1 MANNRRV
8 AYFDLL
14 NVISCFGVVC
24 LHSNGYVHSFIK
36 DSWWWLRVFV
46 EVLFYFAVPVFF
58 MLSGATLMTY
68 RERYSTAQFIQKRF
82 MKAVFPFLFW
92 GVLFIIIKLFLDFS
106 SISPGGI
113 IMSFTTGKIPYT
125 NYWFFIP
132 LFVLYV
138 FIPFVSLMVVRLT
151 YRQMTWLIAIMILF
165 QSFLPAMYSIFG
177 LEFKVS
183 IPLGGYFIYA
193 LLGYYIATFDIE
205 KNDKLCFAIYL
216 IAIISMLIRYWLLY
230 LSNEKEPMLFTYFGL
245 YAIFPA
251 CAVFLLFKRCSISSC
266 RLQNFFTYLAKRSY
280 GIFLIH
286 TFLIFLLSNVISKD
300 NPWFIPLSVFLVY
313 SISLVIVSILQKGRW
328 TRYIVP

>member
-1 MANNRRV
+1 
-8 AYFDLL
+8 
-14 NVISCFGVVC
+14 
-24 LHSNGYVHSFIK
+24 
-36 DSWWWLRVFV
+36 
-46 EVLFYFAVPVFF
+46 
-58 MLSGATLMTY
+58 
-68 RERYSTAQFIQKRF
+68 
-82 MKAVFPFLFW
+82 MKAVFPFLLW
-92 GVLFIIIKLFLDFS
+92 SVLFIIIELFLDFS
-106 SISPGGI
+106 SYNLGGI

-125 NYWFFIP
+125 SYWFFIP

-138 FIPFVSLMVVRLT
+138 FIPFLSLMAVRLN
-151 YRQMTWLIAIMILF
+151 YRQMTCLIAIMILF
-165 QSFLPAMYSIFG
+165 QSLLPTIYSIWG

-205 KNDKLCFAIYL
+205 KNDKLCNAIYL
-216 IAIISMLIRYWLLY
+216 IAVISMVIRYWLLY

-251 CAVFLLFKRCSISSC
+251 CAVFLLFKRFSISNN
-266 RLQNFFTYLAKRSY
+266 RVQKVFTYLAKRSY

-300 NPWFIPLSVFLVY
+300 NPWFIPLSAFLVY

-328 TRYIVP
+328 TRYVVP